1 MATDP
6 IGGSSGSNT
15 QNKTNTDNT
24 NKAFDAVGTG
34 EFLKLMIAEL
44 QNQDP
49 LNPADNTA
57 LLTQL
62 SQIRQV
68 ASSDKLSSTLD
79 TVLLG
84 QNLTNATAMIG
95 KQVKALDSDNKDV
108 TGTVSKVTV
117 ADGTVN
123 VYIGDKS
130 FKLNNIR
137 EILPAPAAA

>member
-1 MATDP
+1 MATDA

-15 QNKTNTDNT
+15 QNKTNQQDV

-34 EFLKLMIAEL
+34 QFLQLMIAEL

-84 QNLTNATAMIG
+84 QNLSNATSMIG
-95 KQVKALDSDNKDV
+95 KQVKALGDDNKDV

-117 ADGTVN
+117 SDGTVN
-123 VYIGDKS
+123 VFIGDKS

-137 EILPAPAAA
+137 EILPAA

>member
-1 MATDP
+1 MTTTP
-6 IGGSSGSNT
+6 IGSSTSSS
-15 QNKTNTDNT
+15 KTKSDTD
-24 NKAFDAVGTG
+24 KAFDSVGTG
-34 EFLKLMIAEL
+34 DFLKLMLAEL

-68 ASSDKLSSTLD
+68 ASSDKLSSTLN

-84 QNLTNATAMIG
+84 QNLTNATALIG
-95 KQVKALDSDNKDV
+95 KNVKALGADNKDV

-117 ADGTVN
+117 ADGAVN
-123 VYIGDKS
+123 VFIGDKS

-137 EILPAPAAA
+137 EINSAPTAN

>member
-1 MATDP
+1 MTTTP
-6 IGGSSGSNT
+6 ITSSSSPSAQKND
-15 QNKTNTDNT
+15 NTD
-24 NKAFDAVGTG
+24 KAFDAVGTG
-34 EFLKLMIAEL
+34 DFLKLMIAEL

-68 ASSDKLSSTLD
+68 ASSDKLSTTLD

-84 QNLTNATAMIG
+84 QNLTNATALIG
-95 KQVKALDSDNKDV
+95 KEVKALGTDNKDV
-108 TGTVSKVTV
+108 SGTVSKVTV
-117 ADGTVN
+117 TDGTVN

-137 EILPAPAAA
+137 EINSAPAAS

>member
-1 MATDP
+1 MSTSPINNSSSSTTSKKSTDKSADP
-6 IGGSSGSNT
+6 YNNLTSG
-15 QNKTNTDNT
+15 D
-24 NKAFDAVGTG
+24 
-34 EFLKLMIAEL
+34 FLKLMISEL

-68 ASSDKLSSTLD
+68 SSSDKLSSTLD

-84 QNLTNATAMIG
+84 QNLSNATSMIG
-95 KQVKALDSDNKDV
+95 KKVTALGEDNKDV

-117 ADGTVN
+117 ADGNVN
-123 VYIGDKS
+123 VFIGDKS
-130 FKLNNIR
+130 FKLSNVR
-137 EILPAPAAA
+137 EVLAAT

>member
-1 MATDP
+1 MATDA
-6 IGGSSGSNT
+6 IGGSSGTNT
-15 QNKTNTDNT
+15 QNKKQEDV

-34 EFLKLMIAEL
+34 QFLQLMIAEL

-49 LNPADNTA
+49 LNPADNTE

-95 KQVKALDSDNKDV
+95 KQVKALGADNKDV
-108 TGTVSKVTV
+108 TGTVS
-117 ADGTVN
+117 
-123 VYIGDKS
+123 
-130 FKLNNIR
+130 
-137 EILPAPAAA
+137 

>member
-1 MATDP
+1 MATDA
-6 IGGSSGSNT
+6 IGGSSGTNT
-15 QNKTNTDNT
+15 QNKTSKDDI

-34 EFLKLMIAEL
+34 EFLQLMIAEL

-84 QNLTNATAMIG
+84 QNLTNATSMIG
-95 KQVKALDSDNKDV
+95 KQVKALGDDNKDV

-117 ADGTVN
+117 TDGTVN
-123 VYIGDKS
+123 VFINDKS
-130 FKLNNIR
+130 FKLTNVR
-137 EILPAPAAA
+137 EILPAA

>member
-1 MATDP
+1 MATDA
-6 IGGSSGSNT
+6 IGGSSGTNT
-15 QNKTNTDNT
+15 QNKTKQDDV

-34 EFLKLMIAEL
+34 EFLQLMIAEL

-84 QNLTNATAMIG
+84 QNLSNATSMIG
-95 KQVKALDSDNKDV
+95 KQVKALGDDNKDV

-117 ADGTVN
+117 TDGTVN
-123 VYIGDKS
+123 VYIGEKS
-130 FKLNNIR
+130 FKLTNIR
-137 EILPAPAAA
+137 EILPAAA

>member
-6 IGGSSGSNT
+6 IGGSSGTSST
-15 QNKTNTDNT
+15 TKKDDT

-84 QNLTNATAMIG
+84 QNLSNATSMIG
-95 KQVKALDSDNKDV
+95 KKVTALNDDNKDI

-117 ADGTVN
+117 TDGNVN
-123 VYIGDKS
+123 VFIGDKS

-137 EILPAPAAA
+137 EILPTPAAA